1 MIKSIII
8 DSREPKW
15 VQKLAFCGAKKAILE
30 MEFGDLWITCDDGQT
45 LVIER
50 KEPEDFIGSMISNR
64 LIRQAA
70 GLAGLRK
77 GGLWPYVMIMGELNP
92 GPNGRTWV
100 NGDLRDIQYTAI
112 QGFLLSIQELGVFT
126 VFAKNSKDLEDACIR
141 LSNRDRSS
149 IMKLPAVKRIGKK
162 LDGSEEFLAGLPG
175 ISTELSALVMKEAG
189 TAAHALEM
197 MTTGEYLPKVG
208 TKKREQIRKVLGLS
222 NEEIIQVTKPN
233 EIKKAHKAPA
243 D

>member
-15 VQKLAFCGAKKAILE
+15 VQKLSFCGAKKAILE

-45 LVIER
+45 LVVER

-70 GLAGLRK
+70 GLASLRK

-100 NGDLRDIQYTAI
+100 NGDLRDIQYTSI

-126 VFAKNSKDLEDACIR
+126 TFAKNSKDLEDACIR
-141 LSNRDRSS
+141 LSNRDRTD
-149 IMKLPAVKRIGKK
+149 IMKLPAVKRIGKR
-162 LDGSEEFLAGLPG
+162 LNGSEEFLAGLPG

-189 TAAHALEM
+189 TAARALEM
-197 MTTGEYLPKVG
+197 ITNGEYLPKVG
-208 TKKREQIRKVLGLS
+208 TKKREQIRKCLGLG
-222 NEEIIQVTKPN
+222 NEEIIQVTK
-233 EIKKAHKAPA
+233 A
-243 D
+243 

>member
-15 VQKLAFCGAKKAILE
+15 VQQLSFCGARKAVME
-30 MEFGDLWITCDDGQT
+30 MEFGDLWITCEDGQI

-77 GGLWPYVMIMGELNP
+77 GGLWPYVMITGELNP

-100 NGDLRDIQYTAI
+100 NGTLHDIQYAAI
-112 QGFLLSIQELGVFT
+112 QGLLLSIQELGVFT
-126 VFAKNSKDLEDACIR
+126 YFAKNSQDLEEACIR
-141 LSNRDRSS
+141 LSNRNRDD
-149 IMKLPAVKRIGKK
+149 ILKLPAVKRQGKRQNS
-162 LDGSEEFLAGLPG
+162 GEELLSGLPG
-175 ISTELSALVMKEAG
+175 ISTELAHLILSESKSAAK
-189 TAAHALEM
+189 ALEM
-197 MTTGEYLPKVG
+197 LTTGEYLSKVG
-208 TKKREQIRKVLGLS
+208 SKKRIKIRECLGLKD
-222 NEEIIQVTKPN
+222 NQALAIV
-233 EIKKAHKAPA
+233 IKQIE
-243 D
+243 